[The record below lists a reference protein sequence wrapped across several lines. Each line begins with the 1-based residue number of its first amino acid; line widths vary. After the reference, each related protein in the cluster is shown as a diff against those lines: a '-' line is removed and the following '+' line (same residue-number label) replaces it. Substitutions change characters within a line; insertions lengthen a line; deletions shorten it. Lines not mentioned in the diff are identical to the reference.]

1 MTSRRWLGFALLL
14 AFGCSNEPQPASAN
28 RVEIPA
34 QPPAPA
40 TPTPATPAAPA
51 PNPAPAAPPPEEP
64 AAAQAE
70 KAEEPWAK
78 GLPPASGVV
87 APPKPVAS
95 TSKRGTCDPPY
106 NIDPTTGHKR
116 YKLECVNGPPP
127 AMPTIKQAPIK

>member
-1 MTSRRWLGFALLL
+1 MTSRPWLGFALLL
-14 AFGCSNEPQPASAN
+14 ALGCSNEPQPSSAG

-40 TPTPATPAAPA
+40 TSVVAIPAPPA
-51 PNPAPAAPPPEEP
+51 PNPAPGAPPTEEP
-64 AAAQAE
+64 SAE
-70 KAEEPWAK
+70 KAEQSEEPWAK

-95 TSKRGTCDPPY
+95 TSRRSSCDPPY